1 MIQRFMQIYDN
12 FFEKLRRADFV
23 ALLLIR
29 LYLIP
34 VIYTGAHSKVVGFS
48 TTVEWF
54 GASIADGGLNLPFP
68 TLLAFLATS
77 TEVVGLIC
85 IALGLFTRLLS
96 IPLMFMMS
104 AASLLVHLP
113 NGWLVLASKSMESS
127 QRLSGFMT
135 WLAQNFPERFNYVTE
150 LGDPVMLN
158 NGIEFAATYFIMFLA
173 LFFYGGGRYVSADY
187 WLKKKFSGKN
197 GNML

>member
-1 MIQRFMQIYDN
+1 MIQRFLSFYDN
-12 FFEKLRRADFV
+12 FFEKLRRADFL

-29 LYLIP
+29 LFLIP

-48 TTVEWF
+48 ATVEWF

-68 TLLAFLATS
+68 TFLAFLATG
-77 TEVVGLIC
+77 TEVAGLIC
-85 IALGLFTRLLS
+85 IALGLFTRLFS
-96 IPLMFMMS
+96 VPLMFMMS

-113 NGWLVLASKSMESS
+113 NGWLAIASKSMESS
-127 QRLSGFMT
+127 QRLSGFMV
-135 WLAQNFPERFNYVTE
+135 WLGQNFPERFNYITE

-158 NGIEFAATYFIMFLA
+158 NGIEFAATYFIMFMV
-173 LFFYGGGRYVSADY
+173 LFFYGGGRYVSLDY
-187 WLKKKFSGKN
+187 WLKKKFAGKN